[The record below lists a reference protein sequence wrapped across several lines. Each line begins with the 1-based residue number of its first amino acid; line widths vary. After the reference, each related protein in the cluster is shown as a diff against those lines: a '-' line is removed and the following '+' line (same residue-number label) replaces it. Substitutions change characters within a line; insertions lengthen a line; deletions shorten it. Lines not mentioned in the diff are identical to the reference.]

1 MILKQLMFFFK
12 NRSKHMYEIL
22 YNRINSDLL
31 MWEASAPSYT
41 ALPKRVTHMATSLVT
56 AGMNESLYVPFSMCK
71 SGINYESS
79 SSTTASESESDND
92 IYYSITA
99 DQQCKKSLVASA
111 KKTLNS
117 SLAFRLQLGQAIIT
131 TYSPVRV
138 SVFLFIKL

>member
-1 MILKQLMFFFK
+1 
-12 NRSKHMYEIL
+12 MYEII

-31 MWEASAPSYT
+31 MWKASAPNYT
-41 ALPKRVTHMATSLVT
+41 ASPIRVTHMATSLVT
-56 AGMNESLYVPFSMCK
+56 AGMSDSLYVPFSMCK

-99 DQQCKKSLVASA
+99 DQKCKKSLVAPA

-117 SLAFRLQLGQAIIT
+117 ALAFKLQLGQAIIT

-138 SVFLFIKL
+138 RVF

>member
-1 MILKQLMFFFK
+1 
-12 NRSKHMYEIL
+12 
-22 YNRINSDLL
+22 

-41 ALPKRVTHMATSLVT
+41 TPMRVSHMATSLVT

-71 SGINYESS
+71 SGINYESG

-99 DQQCKKSLVASA
+99 DQKCKKSLVAPA

-117 SLAFRLQLGQAIIT
+117 TLAFRLNLGQALIT
-131 TYSPVRV
+131 AYAPVRV
-138 SVFLFIKL
+138 SYLYYCLKMYLLCNRLFVCSMCFVSLLLF